1 MLGGQ
6 RCALL
11 VHNQFPAAA
20 PEAFVY
26 DVESNAA
33 WNVLDGVP
41 LRSEIMARVGGADRH
56 ETAGGMVASGAG
68 PMVAFRL
75 FPGFGSERYAAEV
88 LCLCSTANIVT
99 DNMIPPPVQRMTVLL
114 TAQGCRYQINLP
126 SAIRDSDSLLND
138 SWLHNSGKLIVCQYE
153 NTSGNRGQLHLYVAD
168 LRANQK

>member
-1 MLGGQ
+1 MKRLAGWW
-6 RCALL
+6 L
-11 VHNQFPAAA
+11 PA
-20 PEAFVY
+20 
-26 DVESNAA
+26 
-33 WNVLDGVP
+33 
-41 LRSEIMARVGGADRH
+41 RDRWWH
-56 ETAGGMVASGAG
+56 
-68 PMVAFRL
+68 FRL

-153 NTSGNRGQLHLYVAD
+153 NTSGNRGNCIFMWPICAQTKITGKVA
-168 LRANQK
+168 KP